1 MDPRLWGRDGSGVQ
15 AHTFVRGEQRCVPGT
30 GPAYFQGQRA
40 TRGALYHGSVPTH
53 DDDALILDHHPFKD
67 RHLIVAALTRSNG
80 VIRGVLRSARGG
92 KSPTAGSV
100 QILSE
105 VRLSFFRKPSAELA
119 TIQRVDL
126 LTSSYPLARDFRR
139 SAAGAV
145 VAELLLT
152 FCPPDE
158 PATRSYR
165 LGAAALEALL
175 AGCDPDRV
183 VAYVQFWV
191 LQLGGL
197 MPPPADLEGDPSA
210 DEFAFFIACRRVP
223 LADLD
228 IEVPASAVRRF
239 DAMVRRDAERPQ
251 RALDFYRTHGN

>member
-1 MDPRLWGRDGSGVQ
+1 M
-15 AHTFVRGEQRCVPGT
+15 
-30 GPAYFQGQRA
+30 
-40 TRGALYHGSVPTH
+40 PTH

-67 RHLIVAALTRSNG
+67 RHLIVAALTRSHG

-105 VRLSFFRKPSAELA
+105 VRLSFFRKPTAELA
-119 TIQRVDL
+119 TFQRVDL
-126 LTSSYPLARDFRR
+126 MNSSFPLARDFRQ

-158 PATRSYR
+158 PAPRRYR
-165 LGAAALEALL
+165 LGAAALKALL

-183 VAYVQFWV
+183 VAYAQFWV

-197 MPPPADLEGDPSA
+197 MPPPADLEGNPST
-210 DEFAFFIACRRVP
+210 DELAFFIACRRVP
-223 LADLD
+223 LADLALD
-228 IEVPASAVRRF
+228 VPPPAARRF
-239 DAMVRRDAERPQ
+239 DAMVRHDAERPL
-251 RALDFYRTHGN
+251 RALDFFRKHGG